1 MTGSAVGVIVS
12 VGRGV
17 DVTVGVGM
25 SVTVSEGEGVNTSVA
40 GTLVDVSTGMGEG
53 EAVGFPVVELQP
65 LVIRI
70 TKISIYELL
79 ALIFL
84 FY

>member
-1 MTGSAVGVIVS
+1 MTGSAVGAIVS
-12 VGRGV
+12 MGRGV
-17 DVTVGVGM
+17 DVTVSVGM
-25 SVTVSEGEGVNTSVA
+25 SVTVGEGRGVITSVE
-40 GTLVDVSTGMGEG
+40 GTLVDVSTGRGEG
-53 EAVGFPVVELQP
+53 EAEGFPFVELQP

-70 TKISIYELL
+70 TKISRYGLL